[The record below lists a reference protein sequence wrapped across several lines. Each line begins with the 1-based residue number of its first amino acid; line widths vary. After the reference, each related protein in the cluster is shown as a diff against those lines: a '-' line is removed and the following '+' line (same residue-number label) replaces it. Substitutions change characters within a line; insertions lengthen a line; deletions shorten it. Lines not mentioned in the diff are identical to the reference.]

1 MGSLWKKLG
10 KEAEEEIDRGRGQVF
25 GVAKSIGASR
35 IASCWIF
42 LSMR

>member
-25 GVAKSIGASR
+25 GVEKA
-35 IASCWIF
+35 
-42 LSMR
+42 